1 MFGQARLKTMMMQ
14 SRVDFPL
21 FFLIL
26 SLMTASCSAMDNKT
40 PDTKV
45 TAPTHFLGC
54 LKYRGYKS
62 EKFTWHDFMHK
73 VNVNRYFKKSQ
84 KIYKLNKLAN

>member
-21 FFLIL
+21 FVLIL
-26 SLMTASCSAMDNKT
+26 SLMTASCFAMDNKT

-45 TAPTHFLGC
+45 TAPTHFLR
-54 LKYRGYKS
+54 LFKISRLQKR
-62 EKFTWHDFMHK
+62 K
-73 VNVNRYFKKSQ
+73 VYVARFHVQSQ
-84 KIYKLNKLAN
+84 RQ

>member
-1 MFGQARLKTMMMQ
+1 MFGQARLKTLMMQ

-21 FFLIL
+21 FVLIL

-45 TAPTHFLGC
+45 TAHAPTHFLR
-54 LKYRGYKS
+54 LFNISRLQKR
-62 EKFTWHDFMHK
+62 K
-73 VNVNRYFKKSQ
+73 VYV
-84 KIYKLNKLAN
+84 A

>member
-1 MFGQARLKTMMMQ
+1 MMQ

-21 FFLIL
+21 STMLFVLIL

-45 TAPTHFLGC
+45 TAFIPKLIVMEPIHFPRLFKISR
-54 LKYRGYKS
+54 LQ
-62 EKFTWHDFMHK
+62 TNK
-73 VNVNRYFKKSQ
+73 VYVVMISCTRSTQ
-84 KIYKLNKLAN
+84 KPIRA